1 MIVYLRRYGPN
12 TNGLFIEGDTRAANR
27 LYDYFASHVLD
38 AEKEDSKIALTLR
51 TIAMPHCEGLEQA
64 LTVGVTFQA
73 LLTGLPDGLLGSA
86 HLFEVLQTI
95 HTANIATP
103 IPTTPRIQL
112 ITFAIIALT
121 SEMQRALLCA
131 TFGLLVW
138 LRHASDADQTGLPEP
153 EGPQPG
159 TPLRQVAC
167 LQNLDYLARAFAP
180 TLLGYRHLRDN
191 PEEVG
196 YFAIARLL
204 MEDWQGVNRQLRD
217 WAAGVTQQE
226 VHFDDGSTYRWTV
239 AIGRPGFP
247 N

>member
-1 MIVYLRRYGPN
+1 MILYLRKYGPN
-12 TNGLFIEGDTRAANR
+12 TNGLFIEGGDARAANR
-27 LYDYFASHVLD
+27 LYDYFASHVLN

-51 TIAMPHCEGLEQA
+51 TIAMPHWEDLEQT

-73 LLTGLPDGLLGSA
+73 LLAGLPDGLLGSA

-95 HTANIATP
+95 HTANIAAP

-112 ITFAIIALT
+112 ITLAIITLT

-131 TFGLLVW
+131 TFGLLIW
-138 LRHASDADQTGLPEP
+138 LREASAADQAGLP

-159 TPLRQVAC
+159 TPLRRVAC
-167 LQNLDYLARAFAP
+167 LQNLNYLARAFAP

-191 PEEVG
+191 PEEAG

-217 WAAGVTQQE
+217 WAAGVEQQE
-226 VHFDDGSTYRWTV
+226 
-239 AIGRPGFP
+239 
-247 N
+247 